1 MTRSGSRGWAAF
13 TLVGLALWIGATV
26 VATVVNDDAAD
37 PRPIVLTF
45 AAGGAVFFGA
55 IFGVALWQ
63 TRPRTDPELDALL
76 TELAVEPA
84 ATRLRASLI
93 GTMRRVA
100 RAYIVLGMLVTGLG
114 LVAIVQE
121 GETAGS
127 AGTTLAVMV
136 GIVVLWALAIPFVIR
151 FANRASA
158 SILAPLGL
166 VQRGAT
172 LAGERHGRQVSVE
185 ITSAGSVTRLS
196 ADATFPELRGER
208 ISAHAGRAVAD
219 AWRDVSATGDGD
231 EIVVRRSGHAG
242 PSWLWDIWLAERL
255 ADDPPSHP

>member
-100 RAYIVLGMLVTGLG
+100 PRWTRPSGARID
-114 LVAIVQE
+114 AE
-121 GETAGS
+121 AR
-127 AGTTLAVMV
+127 LAKRITN
-136 GIVVLWALAIPFVIR
+136 GI
-151 FANRASA
+151 ASA
-158 SILAPLGL
+158 
-166 VQRGAT
+166 QRTTMPTITARVVPA
-172 LAGERHGRQVSVE
+172 LPAVS
-185 ITSAGSVTRLS
+185 
-196 ADATFPELRGER
+196 
-208 ISAHAGRAVAD
+208 
-219 AWRDVSATGDGD
+219 
-231 EIVVRRSGHAG
+231 
-242 PSWLWDIWLAERL
+242 PSWTIATR
-255 ADDPPSHP
+255 PRPVTSMPSTM